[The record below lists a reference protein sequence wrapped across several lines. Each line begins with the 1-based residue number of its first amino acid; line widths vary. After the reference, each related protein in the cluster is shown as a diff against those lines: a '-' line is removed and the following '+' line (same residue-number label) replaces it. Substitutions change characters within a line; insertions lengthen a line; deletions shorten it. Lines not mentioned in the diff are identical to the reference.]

1 MTEQGTLEAITSSRV
16 VAIVREGSADAA
28 KREVERLVEAGI
40 RVVEVSLSTPGAL
53 EVARW
58 MADEMDA
65 EGLHFGVGTVL
76 AAHDVEEAAA
86 TGASFIVSPISRAGL
101 ISTCKELGLVSI
113 VGAMTPTECVV
124 ASDGGADLLKLFPA
138 NMWTLDALKGLLQA
152 LPELRLVPTGGIT
165 LSSAKTWLDAGAVA
179 VGMGSA
185 LRTTG
190 SVRPLQ
196 AALEALALVGSA
208 GLDD

>member
-1 MTEQGTLEAITSSRV
+1 MTAQGTLEAIASSRV
-16 VAIVREGSADAA
+16 VAIVRENSADDA
-28 KREVERLVEAGI
+28 KREVEKLVEAGI
-40 RVVEVSLSTPGAL
+40 RAVEVSLSTPGAL

-65 EGLHFGVGTVL
+65 DGLHFGVGTVL
-76 AAHDVEEAAA
+76 TTRDVEEAAA
-86 TGASFIVSPISRAGL
+86 TGASFIVSPISRSGL
-101 ISTCKELGLVSI
+101 ISTCKALGLVSI

-124 ASDGGADLLKLFPA
+124 ASDSGADLLKLFPA

-165 LSSAKTWLDAGAVA
+165 LASARTWLDAGAVA

-185 LRTTG
+185 LRTNG
-190 SVRPLQ
+190 PVGQLRE
-196 AALEALALVGSA
+196 ALRALALVDSGGS
-208 GLDD
+208 GD